1 MSLWLALALLA
12 CKTEDTSGVPG
23 PRYSHVGMLEA
34 DGAFFHVAG
43 GSSEDGRVVDTWRYG
58 LDTDTWEPRPDPPE
72 SIFRAT
78 AVPEGD
84 DALVFAGTASG
95 GDESNR
101 LYRWSLA
108 DGSWTQVSG
117 GRPPGGRYKAA
128 AAMAG
133 DVMVVQGGRTNDS
146 GENVTLQDVWVF
158 DPADESWTE
167 LNTNGGP
174 GPMTR
179 QGLAW
184 DSQREMLWM
193 QGGIDNDDER
203 HDWLWS
209 LDVASG
215 VWAQHEVAGD
225 TPGVRAS
232 HTFLEVG
239 GKLLVWGG
247 TSSDD
252 STWIYDPDTEAWTQH
267 THETAPSPRDAQVAD
282 VTSDGASLYLMGGDP
297 AQDLAGDFV
306 ADFWQLDLASMVWT
320 EREPS
325 ELPVN
330 SR

>member
-1 MSLWLALALLA
+1 
-12 CKTEDTSGVPG
+12 
-23 PRYSHVGMLEA
+23 MLNEEET
-34 DGAFFHVAG
+34 FFHVAG
-43 GSSEDGRVVDTWRYG
+43 GSSEDGRVEDAWRRG
-58 LDTDTWEPRPDPPE
+58 LDTDAWEPRAGLPE
-72 SIFRAT
+72 SIFRST
-78 AVPEGD
+78 AVRHGN

-101 LYRWSLA
+101 LYRWSL
-108 DGSWTQVSG
+108 GEGTWTQVSA

-133 DVMVVQGGRTNDS
+133 ALMVVHGGRTNDS
-146 GENVTLQDVWVF
+146 GEDVTLQDVWVF
-158 DPADESWTE
+158 DPADDTWTE
-167 LNTNGGP
+167 VNTNGGP

-193 QGGIDNDDER
+193 HGGIDQDDVR

-209 LDVASG
+209 LDLTSG
-215 VWAQHEVAGD
+215 VWAEHEVGGD

-232 HTFLEVG
+232 HTFLEVE

-252 STWIYDPDTEAWTQH
+252 STWFYDPDTEAWTQH

-282 VTSDGASLYLMGGDP
+282 VTSDGANLYLMGGDP

-320 EREPS
+320 ERKS
-325 ELPVN
+325 RALPET

>member
-1 MSLWLALALLA
+1 VILWLALVSLG
-12 CKTEDTSGVPG
+12 CKSEEAAGVPES
-23 PRYSHVGMLEA
+23 RYSHVGLLDE
-34 DGAFFHVAG
+34 DGGFFHVAG
-43 GSSEDGRVVDTWRYG
+43 GASEGGRVEDAWRYD
-58 LDTDTWEPRPDPPE
+58 LETDTWESRHAPPE

-78 AVPEGD
+78 AVPHDG
-84 DALVFAGTASG
+84 DALVFGGTASG

-101 LYRWSLA
+101 LYRWNLA
-108 DGSWTQVSG
+108 EGTWDLMST

-133 DVMVVQGGRTNDS
+133 DVMVVYGGRTNDS
-146 GENVTLQDVWVF
+146 GEDVTLQDLWVF
-158 DPADESWTE
+158 DPADGSWTE
-167 LNTNGGP
+167 LNTHGGP

-193 QGGIDNDDER
+193 QGGIDNDDLR

-209 LDVASG
+209 LDLASG
-215 VWAQHEVAGD
+215 VWAQHEVAGE

-239 GKLLVWGG
+239 GQLLVWGG

-252 STWIYDPDTEAWTQH
+252 STWVYDPDTEVWNQH
-267 THETAPSPRDAQVAD
+267 THTTAPSPRDAQVAD
-282 VTSDGASLYLMGGDP
+282 VTSDGTSLFLMGGDP
-297 AQDLAGDFV
+297 AQDQEGDFV
-306 ADFWQLDLASMVWT
+306 SDLWQLNLDSMVWT
-320 EREPS
+320 ERSPRD
-325 ELPVN
+325 LLAT